1 MRFKGFVRQI
11 IAVLTILVAISIVAP
26 EVFAQKKK
34 PTPAKKSSSKKAP
47 TKKKAPV
54 KKKTSSSKKPASK
67 KKKSKRGRKPVR
79 SIYYNPIPD
88 PIILSEK
95 TWISTPALPL
105 DSANTITNSL
115 LTTDSIYTKDW
126 VNAITF
132 VYDSVEFN
140 DLPEE
145 IYLPLINKDEKF
157 SLTWYGKINSEYGKR
172 WGRQHHG
179 LDVDL

>member
-26 EVFAQKKK
+26 EGFAQKKK

-47 TKKKAPV
+47 TKKKAPA
-54 KKKTSSSKKPASK
+54 KKKTSSSKKPTSKKKKGSK

-95 TWISTPALPL
+95 TFCLC
-105 DSANTITNSL
+105 
-115 LTTDSIYTKDW
+115 
-126 VNAITF
+126 
-132 VYDSVEFN
+132 
-140 DLPEE
+140 
-145 IYLPLINKDEKF
+145 
-157 SLTWYGKINSEYGKR
+157 
-172 WGRQHHG
+172 RQGNH
-179 LDVDL
+179 L